1 MILSVGVNTRLLYH
15 YYAYGYVKTTFL
27 LSHDWSTS
35 VSAGAGGY
43 SLFNLGYDFGK
54 SWHNLDFLLGT
65 NNLIGCLIPMYYP
78 GSSFY
83 LRLVAH
89 F

>member
-1 MILSVGVNTRLLYH
+1 MILSIGVNTRFLYH

-27 LSHDWSTS
+27 LDHNWSTS

-54 SWHNLDFLLGT
+54 SWRNLDFLLGT
-65 NNLIGCLIPMYYP
+65 NNLIGCLVPMYYP